1 MHANNSCF
9 DSLRYWRC
17 IPVAAIILVL
27 SGCESIPKNLK
38 DLPFVKQIAAAAPKP
53 TDPLAPPSE
62 RSWPNVTN
70 DVLNQRARGFGLVNA
85 PEMLTYLNG
94 LYGRIKIQAGVKAW
108 PGSVYILANDSLQAY
123 ATGAGNLYVSMPWLT
138 SVQSEDELVALLSH
152 EFGHIYLHFH
162 QLEGVVSDAD
172 SASGLLALGVAV
184 AKKTAQQTGWT
195 EVDTLLTVYHL
206 TRGLLTTTYSRS
218 QEAAADHFGLNLS
231 LKLGYSYEHG
241 MKAFLER
248 MASWEE
254 KNDKAEKEQQAQII
268 QAAQDRTISSV
279 TNQSA
284 KTNNVVSQ
292 ALNQAQGEVLAGVG
306 GTVQQFLFDLGRAS
320 EKIRSDH
327 PPISERIDAMAVA
340 ITSVP
345 GLQLDKDSVT
355 RSLQAARQEKR
366 TAAIF
371 GNYNLAFK
379 AMKAPNDPESLISA
393 RQSASGI
400 TSAHAVPL
408 YAVYTVMNA
417 RQLVTKKQER
427 DLGKFFELNFNSEA
441 DRSWKIYQER
451 SSRLKNEGQTA
462 AAKRVMDQGINY
474 FKNAEEA
481 WPDAIKFYGESQGW
495 DEAKR
500 MATACGENFR
510 RVSSR
515 CSQAATSPVEFLE
528 IERQNKIKSDQ
539 ITKKL
544 LKTP

>member
-38 DLPFVKQIAAAAPKP
+38 DLPFVKQIAATAPKP

-62 RSWPNVTN
+62 RSWPNATN

-162 QLEGVVSDAD
+162 QLEGVVADAD

-268 QAAQDRTISSV
+268 QAARDRTINSV

-327 PPISERIDAMAVA
+327 PPISERIDAMALA
-340 ITSVP
+340 IASAP

-515 CSQAATSPVEFLE
+515 CSQAATSPAEFLE
-528 IERQNKIKSDQ
+528 IERLNKIKSDQ
-539 ITKKL
+539 ISKKL